1 MVFRFNQTKFNK
13 FSDKIYKISKDN
25 IKEKRFENEILM
37 ATLIASFSSTH
48 SWKTNKELDNGFT
61 NIHSNDIE
69 QEYTEA
75 KQGKWKNI
83 NITDIKEIAGKNISD
98 NVFYR
103 WLNSYVNYE
112 EKEACKKAWS
122 SLKNEIFKE
131 NCD

>member
-13 FSDKIYKISKDN
+13 FSDKIYKISKEK
-25 IKEKRFENEILM
+25 IKEKKFENEILM

-61 NIHSNDIE
+61 NMYCKDIE

-75 KQGKWKNI
+75 KIRKWKNI
-83 NITDIKEIAGKNISD
+83 SITDIKEIASKNIPD

-103 WLNSYVNYE
+103 WLNSYINNN
-112 EKEACKKAWS
+112 EKKAYKKAWS
-122 SLKNEIFKE
+122 SLKNRIFEE